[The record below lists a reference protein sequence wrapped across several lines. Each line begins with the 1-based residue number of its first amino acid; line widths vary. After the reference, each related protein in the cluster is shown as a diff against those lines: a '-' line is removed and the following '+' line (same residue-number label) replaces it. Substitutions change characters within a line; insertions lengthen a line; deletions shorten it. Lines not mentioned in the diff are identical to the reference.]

1 MEEINYK
8 TLEKLI
14 QELEKGV
21 SKVKGGSISSLEL
34 NSLLIAS
41 RSLHERI
48 AILQYLKEKETSQDE
63 IEIDKVETDDVV
75 EKNQIN
81 LLDAI
86 VEVEEDVTENL
97 EEKID
102 TRTINEIHATSPQTS
117 LAEQFGKQPILDLTK
132 EIGINERF
140 LLTENLFNGESKVYN
155 EAINKLNCFS
165 ELDEALTY
173 FKHDLAKEF
182 KWNLKS
188 SQVKRFIKLIE
199 RRYQN

>member
-41 RSLHERI
+41 RSLHERF

-63 IEIDKVETDDVV
+63 IEKDKVETDEVV

-86 VEVEEDVTENL
+86 VEVEEDVPENL
-97 EEKID
+97 EEKTD
-102 TRTINEIHATSPQTS
+102 TRSINEIHATSPQTS

-140 LLTENLFNGESKVYN
+140 LLTENLFNGDSKVYN
-155 EAINKLNCFS
+155 EAINKLNGFS
-165 ELDEALTY
+165 EIEEALAY
-173 FKHDLAKEF
+173 FKDNLAKEF

-188 SQVKRFIKLIE
+188 NQVKRFIKLIE

>member
-21 SKVKGGSISSLEL
+21 SKVKGGSMSSLEL

-48 AILQYLKEKETSQDE
+48 AILQYLKEKETSEEE
-63 IEIDKVETDDVV
+63 IETDEAV

-86 VEVEEDVTENL
+86 VEVEEDVTENM
-97 EEKID
+97 EEKTDI
-102 TRTINEIHATSPQTS
+102 RTINEIHATSPQTS

-140 LLTENLFNGESKVYN
+140 LLTENLFNGDTKTYN

-165 ELDEALTY
+165 ELDEAITY

-188 SQVKRFIKLIE
+188 NQVKRFIKLIE

>member
-21 SKVKGGSISSLEL
+21 SKVKGGRISSLEL

-48 AILQYLKEKETSQDE
+48 AILQYLKEKETSEDE
-63 IEIDKVETDDVV
+63 IETDEVV
-75 EKNQIN
+75 EKNQID

-86 VEVEEDVTENL
+86 VEVEEDVTENM

-102 TRTINEIHATSPQTS
+102 IRTINEIHATSPQTS

-140 LLTENLFNGESKVYN
+140 LLTENLFNGATKAYN

-173 FKHDLAKEF
+173 FKQDLAKEF

-188 SQVKRFIKLIE
+188 NQVKRFIKLIE

>member
-63 IEIDKVETDDVV
+63 IEKDKVETDEVV

-86 VEVEEDVTENL
+86 VQVEEDVPENL
-97 EEKID
+97 EEKTD
-102 TRTINEIHATSPQTS
+102 TRSINEIHATSPQTS

-140 LLTENLFNGESKVYN
+140 LLTENLFNGDSKVYN
-155 EAINKLNCFS
+155 EAINKLNGFS
-165 ELDEALTY
+165 ELEEALAY
-173 FKHDLAKEF
+173 FKDNLAKEF

-188 SQVKRFIKLIE
+188 NQVKRFIKLIE

>member
-21 SKVKGGSISSLEL
+21 SKVKEGSMSSLEL

-48 AILQYLKEKETSQDE
+48 AILQYLKEKETSEEE
-63 IEIDKVETDDVV
+63 IETDEVV

-86 VEVEEDVTENL
+86 VEVEEDVTENM
-97 EEKID
+97 EEKTDI
-102 TRTINEIHATSPQTS
+102 RTINEIHATSPQTS

-140 LLTENLFNGESKVYN
+140 LLTENLFNGDAKTYN

-165 ELDEALTY
+165 ELDEAITY

-182 KWNLKS
+182 NWNLKS
-188 SQVKRFIKLIE
+188 NQVKRFIKLIE